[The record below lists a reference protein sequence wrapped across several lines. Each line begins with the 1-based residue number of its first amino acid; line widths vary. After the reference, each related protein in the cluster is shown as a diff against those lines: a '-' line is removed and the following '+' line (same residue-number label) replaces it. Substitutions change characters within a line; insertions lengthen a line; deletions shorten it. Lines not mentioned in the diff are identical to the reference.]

1 MRGRKRERQWE
12 QGRKGR
18 EWEWSAE
25 GLAGVTRCDSEH
37 IGSQGGC
44 YFTLQSHS
52 PPVPQDVLIW
62 SPRPKETRAQHN
74 TAQRKA
80 GEPRRRVLFQA
91 FSFHL
96 CGWVFNFIT
105 KMAAPFLIT
114 FDFICWVCVDAVW
127 MNGSSRSG
135 LCVNCVYMCACACK
149 CTALLLIGLVRERE
163 TSTLSASP
171 PPPLVTACIIDPE
184 QLHFLS
190 VSEFIRWSAFTQ
202 PDRIPPSSSFP

>member
-1 MRGRKRERQWE
+1 MAGEERERVRVECWGIGGSDKMWQWAHWLTGWLLLYTPIT
-12 QGRKGR
+12 Q
-18 EWEWSAE
+18 
-25 GLAGVTRCDSEH
+25 CP
-37 IGSQGGC
+37 C
-44 YFTLQSHS
+44 
-52 PPVPQDVLIW
+52 PPRHFNLI
-62 SPRPKETRAQHN
+62 PRPKETKAQHCSEESRG
-74 TAQRKA
+74 AK
-80 GEPRRRVLFQA
+80 GLFQA

-114 FDFICWVCVDAVW
+114 FYFICWVCVDAVW
-127 MNGSSRSG
+127 MNGLSWSG